1 MSRGLEELGYAGE
14 LTVDEA
20 WDRLFDGDA
29 VLVDVRT
36 EQEWE
41 VVGRPTTLGTGSEV
55 RFVQWNRDG
64 GVRNEDFLE
73 EIEELRGSELL
84 FLCRSGV
91 RSHHAALAA
100 TAAGHTAFNVLG
112 GFEGAEGWRVS
123 GLPVVVR

>member
-1 MSRGLEELGYAGE
+1 MTRAPEELGYAGE
-14 LTVDEA
+14 ITVDEA

-41 VVGRPTTLGTGSEV
+41 AVGRPTTLGTGSDA
-55 RFVQWNRDG
+55 RFVQWIRDG
-64 GVRNEDFLE
+64 GVHNERFLE

-100 TAAGHTAFNVLG
+100 TAAGHTAYNVLG
-112 GFEGAEGWRVS
+112 GFEGAGGWRVS
-123 GLPVVVR
+123 GLPVAVR